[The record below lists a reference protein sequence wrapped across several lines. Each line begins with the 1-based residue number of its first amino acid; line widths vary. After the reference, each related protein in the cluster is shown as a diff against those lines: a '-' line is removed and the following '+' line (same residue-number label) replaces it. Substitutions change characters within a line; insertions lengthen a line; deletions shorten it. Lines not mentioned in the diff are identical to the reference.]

1 MNVLMRVAR
10 YALASAALLLGTYL
24 TVYNAAVTL
33 GSKFLLPKGRHIS
46 PVPFLGGMLG
56 ALALLVIPGKWGWR
70 WFWIPLIADVAC
82 IPIPVSAIV
91 YYVLRRRSMP
101 TAGQ

>member
-1 MNVLMRVAR
+1 M
-10 YALASAALLLGTYL
+10 
-24 TVYNAAVTL
+24 YNAALTL

-46 PVPFLGGMLG
+46 PVPFLGGVLG
-56 ALALLVIPGKWGWR
+56 ALGLFVIPVKGVWR
-70 WFWIPLIADVAC
+70 WFWISLIADVAC

-91 YYVLRRRSMP
+91 YYVLRRRSTP